1 MDFIDNENG
10 HGHDHGH
17 NRGLLLKRNVD
28 IFSCHSSMRDIIEGY
43 IEKAEK
49 KTEEDAFYIVDL
61 GELTRSY
68 MRWTRLLPNVKPFYA
83 IKCNPNPLM
92 LEALSQLGCS
102 FDCASE
108 DEIQKV
114 LEITGDPSR
123 ILFANPCKI
132 PSHIRYAQK
141 NNVMVMTFDCVEE
154 LHKIKLYH
162 PHSRLIMRLAVD
174 DSQSVC
180 KFNIK
185 FGCYEDEME
194 ELIRLTKRLQLDLIG
209 FSFHVGSG
217 CSSAEVY
224 YDAIRACR
232 LATNIAT
239 ELGIP
244 ISIIDLGGGFPG
256 KQKEVGFEEIAQ
268 RINEGLSDFF
278 HEEIVDDI
286 IEIIAEPG
294 RYFAERTHTLV
305 LNIIGKKEMITE
317 NGERTFKY
325 YLNDGIYGPFNCIY
339 FDHANPVLIP
349 LNQDGDGETL
359 YECTVFGPTCDSVD
373 KIAEDVLLPELFI
386 GEWVYVRDF
395 GAYTVASSSAF
406 NGFKTRNFKYIFRGK
421 N

>member
-1 MDFIDNENG
+1 MEFIENDNDNN
-10 HGHDHGH
+10 D
-17 NRGLLLKRNVD
+17 RGLLLKRNVD
-28 IFSCHSSMRDIIEGY
+28 IFGCHSSMRDIIEGY
-43 IEKAEK
+43 IEKNEK
-49 KTEEDAFYIVDL
+49 EDDDAFYIVDL
-61 GELTRSY
+61 GELTRSH

-83 IKCNPNPLM
+83 MKCNPNPLI
-92 LEALSQLGCS
+92 LEALSQLGCN

-114 LEITGDPSR
+114 LEITSDPGR
-123 ILFANPCKI
+123 ILFANPCKV

-141 NNVMVMTFDCVEE
+141 NNVMMMTFDCAEE

-162 PHSRLIMRLAVD
+162 PRSKLIMRLAVD
-174 DSQSVC
+174 DSKSVC

-185 FGCYEDEME
+185 FGCHENEMI
-194 ELIRLTKRLQLDLIG
+194 ELMRLAKLLQLDIVG

-224 YDAIRACR
+224 YEAIRSCR
-232 LATNIAT
+232 LATDIAT
-239 ELGIP
+239 ELGIS

-278 HEEIVDDI
+278 HDEIVDDM
-286 IEIIAEPG
+286 IEVIAEPG
-294 RYFAERTHTLV
+294 RYFVERTHTLV
-305 LNIIGKKEMITE
+305 LNVIGKKEMITE
-317 NGERTFKY
+317 DGEKTFKY

-339 FDHANPVLIP
+339 FDHSDPRLIP
-349 LNQDGDGETL
+349 LNLQSNDTL
-359 YECTVFGPTCDSVD
+359 YESTVFGPTCDSVD

-386 GEWVYVRDF
+386 GEWLYVKDF

-406 NGFKTRNFKYIFRGK
+406 NGFKTREFKYIFK
-421 N
+421 ASN

>member
-1 MDFIDNENG
+1 MDFIEDN
-10 HGHDHGH
+10 D
-17 NRGLLLKRNVD
+17 RGLLLKRNVD
-28 IFSCHSSMRDIIEGY
+28 IFGCHSSMRDIIEGY
-43 IEKAEK
+43 IEKEE
-49 KTEEDAFYIVDL
+49 TEDDAFYIVDL

-92 LEALSQLGCS
+92 LEALSQLGCN

-114 LEITGDPSR
+114 LEITSDPSR
-123 ILFANPCKI
+123 ILFANPCKV

-162 PHSRLIMRLAVD
+162 PHSKLIMRLAVD
-174 DSQSVC
+174 DSQSIC

-194 ELIRLTKRLQLDLIG
+194 ELIRLTKMLQLDLVG

-224 YDAIRACR
+224 YDAIRCCR
-232 LATNIAT
+232 IATDIAT

-256 KQKEVGFEEIAQ
+256 KTKEVGFEEIAQ
-268 RINEGLSDFF
+268 RINEGLSNFF

-305 LNIIGKKEMITE
+305 MNVIGKKEMIVE
-317 NGERTFKY
+317 EERTFRY

-339 FDHANPVLIP
+339 FDHSDPVLIP
-349 LNQDGDGETL
+349 LNQEGDDVTL
-359 YECTVFGPTCDSVD
+359 YETTVFGPTCDSVD
-373 KIAEDVLLPELFI
+373 KIAECVLLPELFI

-406 NGFKTRNFKYIFRGK
+406 NGFKTRTFKYIFRGK